1 MKMADSLTPKLGTP
15 DLNTKHHDAGH
26 ILALESEEF
35 NALRKELYDHWR
47 DEPSIIERPG
57 ERSLWY
63 YSGLMV
69 TNPPAFVEIMS
80 MEIGERILFDSDRQ
94 AEICFQILNGLR
106 RKRGALPFARA

>member
-1 MKMADSLTPKLGTP
+1 MTDSTTPKLGTP

-47 DEPSIIERPG
+47 DDPSVLAVPG

-80 MEIGERILFDSDRQ
+80 MEINEPIVFDSDKQ
-94 AEICFQILNGLR
+94 AEICLQILNGLR
-106 RKRGALPFARA
+106 RRRGVHVFGRA